1 MEAKIWAKIG
11 GTTPKSVVKQVEK
24 ESTPPPVPL
33 KEVEKDEEDLPPIPS
48 STFVESTPP
57 PLPPREEDPLPREED
72 KQEERSRPSS
82 SSSLKKKSP
91 EQQQTRSKK
100 PSHYRRQQQ
109 HQQSPAMRVSALQR
123 ALNDIFHSES
133 HNVPNISIDQVRN
146 EFMRYDGDRTGVVES
161 SVFRR
166 VIRDRLGWKISER
179 AYKRL
184 VSRLDTSRNRVD
196 YTEFQAALAMS
207 ALALNRHTT
216 TKVKTP
222 PSPTTTTT
230 TTTPHYSSFSKSKKK
245 LNPTQRITRLKRIL
259 REMLQAQHVRTTDVS
274 MRQVR
279 DAFVSMD
286 VRKRGF
292 VTKPQFERALRFNL
306 KWNNISSRSLES
318 LYDLIED
325 EDEEHVDYTIFQ
337 ASLAMLTRQSVT
349 PISTT
354 TTTTNT
360 RPAVADLASA
370 SKAVRSV
377 LYHSVTHRYTTQ
389 SIINTGTGTEERKQS
404 LGCDC
409 ENCSNSNCE
418 SCVEC

>member
-1 MEAKIWAKIG
+1 
-11 GTTPKSVVKQVEK
+11 
-24 ESTPPPVPL
+24 
-33 KEVEKDEEDLPPIPS
+33 
-48 STFVESTPP
+48 
-57 PLPPREEDPLPREED
+57 
-72 KQEERSRPSS
+72 
-82 SSSLKKKSP
+82 
-91 EQQQTRSKK
+91 
-100 PSHYRRQQQ
+100 
-109 HQQSPAMRVSALQR
+109 MRVSALQR

-245 LNPTQRITRLKRIL
+245 LTPAQRITRLKRIL

-306 KWNNISSRSLES
+306 KWNNISSRTLDS

-349 PISTT
+349 PS
-354 TTTTNT
+354 TNT

-370 SKAVRSV
+370 SKAVR
-377 LYHSVTHRYTTQ
+377 LMLDFLNILEYEHS
-389 SIINTGTGTEERKQS
+389 NTKTDTGTEEREQS

-409 ENCSNSNCE
+409 ENCGNSNCE

>member
-1 MEAKIWAKIG
+1 
-11 GTTPKSVVKQVEK
+11 
-24 ESTPPPVPL
+24 
-33 KEVEKDEEDLPPIPS
+33 
-48 STFVESTPP
+48 
-57 PLPPREEDPLPREED
+57 
-72 KQEERSRPSS
+72 
-82 SSSLKKKSP
+82 
-91 EQQQTRSKK
+91 
-100 PSHYRRQQQ
+100 
-109 HQQSPAMRVSALQR
+109 MRVSALQR

-184 VSRLDTSRNRVD
+184 VNRLDTSRNRVD

-207 ALALNRHTT
+207 ALALNLHTKTQT

-222 PSPTTTTT
+222 
-230 TTTPHYSSFSKSKKK
+230 TTTPHYSSVSKSKKRR
-245 LNPTQRITRLKRIL
+245 LTPTQRITRMKRIL
-259 REMLQAQHVRTTDVS
+259 REMLHAQHVRTTDVS

-306 KWNNISSRSLES
+306 KWNNISSRTLDS

-349 PISTT
+349 PISTTTTTT